1 MDWGSIAILAAV
13 ALAAGAA
20 VRYIR
25 RHPGQC
31 SGSCGSC
38 QRDCPHRRGE

>member
-1 MDWGSIAILAAV
+1 MDWLSIVILAAV
-13 ALAAGAA
+13 LAAFVAA
-20 VRYIR
+20 VCYIR